1 MNSLILISPSK
12 TWGFQPAA
20 IEDCFGR
27 RTLPANSYNNS
38 SIRYPGRH
46 FTSST
51 AAIYFVDEF
60 AKSLETPLVVLGA
73 VCDWRSP
80 CY

>member
-12 TWGFQPAA
+12 TWGFQP
-20 IEDCFGR
+20 FGR

>member
-1 MNSLILISPSK
+1 MRRSL
-12 TWGFQPAA
+12 
-20 IEDCFGR
+20 DC
-27 RTLPANSYNNS
+27 
-38 SIRYPGRH
+38 RYDRGLFRA
-46 FTSST
+46 TST